1 MILEVMARALHVLN
15 SNTGRIQAMRN
26 IIVTAGLILGLCG
39 TAPASLQYQA
49 NNRIVKGKAV
59 VVAAE
64 QKTDE
69 VTVCSGEAMLLEAI
83 YDAATKCIE
92 LRFDRAVAGA
102 LANTWGVLGVSA
114 DGGRNKTLWVKTPW
128 VIAEGT
134 NNKKVVISIEEGQ
147 AKTIESWNGLE
158 LTIQL
163 GSGIVKS
170 ANSEAGNFS
179 VSFLEDVRL
188 FVKPAPTG
196 LR

>member
-1 MILEVMARALHVLN
+1 MKN
-15 SNTGRIQAMRN
+15 
-26 IIVTAGLILGLCG
+26 VTVISGLILGLCG
-39 TAPASLQYQA
+39 TALASLQYQV
-49 NNRIVKGKAV
+49 NNCTVKGKVA

-64 QKTDE
+64 QKTEE
-69 VTVCSGEAMLLEAI
+69 VTVFSGEAMLLEAI

-92 LRFDRAVAGA
+92 LRFDRAVDGA

-114 DGGRNKTLWVKTPW
+114 DRGGNKTLWVKTPW

-134 NNKKVVISIEEGQ
+134 NSKKMDISIEEGQ
-147 AKTIESWNGLE
+147 AETIDSWNGLE